1 MKKVLFGLLC
11 VAATLL
17 QAQQPVIQKWVKY
30 TTLRST
36 AQMDWNN
43 TLRQY
48 DFTSNNDSENYYS
61 QWDVVIDHRTNTGF
75 IKSGGIVYT
84 INSIE
89 IRPVDGTPMLVLE
102 TVNQKVQQP
111 MTIIMG
117 TLEEKFTVAIY
128 APTLGL
134 VVYFQN

>member
-36 AQMDWNN
+36 ARMDWNN

-117 TLEEKFTVAIY
+117 TLEEEFTVAIY